1 MALGG
6 AWYLGITD
14 RGPNVDHFPVD
25 GTCAPTGAANGKT
38 HPLPQFT
45 PAIVKFHA
53 HDGVLELAD
62 IVNLVTPA
70 GVGITGSSNLLGA
83 DPTLDDPSFDNPC
96 SNVGLPADQGGMDV
110 EDLALLPNGKFIS
123 VEENRPS
130 VFIGD
135 LATGTIEQ
143 RNTPSASRSRWP
155 ATPSPTRCR
164 PCSQSGGRTAGSKR
178 WRFHRMV

>member
-1 MALGG
+1 MTTFGYSQAELDAAEPHGLISFDRPAIGSGLVALGG

-53 HDGVLELAD
+53 HDGVLGLAD

-70 GVGITGSSNLLGA
+70 GVGITGLSNLLGA
-83 DPTLDDPSFDNPC
+83 DPTLDNPSFDNPC
-96 SNVGLPADQGGMDV
+96 SNVGLPAD
-110 EDLALLPNGKFIS
+110 
-123 VEENRPS
+123 
-130 VFIGD
+130 
-135 LATGTIEQ
+135 
-143 RNTPSASRSRWP
+143 
-155 ATPSPTRCR
+155 
-164 PCSQSGGRTAGSKR
+164 
-178 WRFHRMV
+178 